1 LTSDIVLLTAGAPDD
16 AVGEIPS
23 ETSMTNARPS
33 HFISVLAIFAVL
45 LLSTSLLVAQQR
57 PRVSPHSATS
67 AVVEG
72 NRVSIFYGRPYIK
85 DPRTSEPRKIWG
97 GLVPFDR
104 VWRTGANEATLL
116 TTQEPIQI
124 GETVIPAGAY
134 SLFTLPAEDGTA
146 TLIINSQIGQWGNQ
160 YDESQDVA
168 RLPLTRTDLAEPVDQ
183 FTISVERGTE
193 ENTGIIKMS
202 WENAEY
208 SVGFKKEAKDTET
221 VPS

>member
-1 LTSDIVLLTAGAPDD
+1 MSKV
-16 AVGEIPS
+16 
-23 ETSMTNARPS
+23 RPS
-33 HFISVLAIFAVL
+33 HAIHLFAVL
-45 LLSTSLLVAQQR
+45 AVLMMSASLVLAQQR

-72 NRVSIFYGRPYIK
+72 NRVSIFYGRPFIK
-85 DPRTSEPRKIWG
+85 DPRTGEARKIWG

-116 TTQEPIQI
+116 TTQQPIQI

-134 SLFTLPAEDGTA
+134 SVFMLPAADGSA

-168 RLPLTRTDLAEPVDQ
+168 RLPLTRTELAEAVDQ

-193 ENTGIIKMS
+193 ENTGIIRMS
-202 WENAEY
+202 WENVEY
-208 SVGFKKEAKDTET
+208 SVGFRKVAEVAET
-221 VPS
+221 P